1 MLYAEF
7 NLFLLLLKY
16 SRYLLI
22 CAQFLRASA
31 TDSQGPQIGFRWKEN
46 IAQLNLG
53 LSLAVLAI
61 HTGIT
66 VDATGSSGVKI

>member
-1 MLYAEF
+1 M
-7 NLFLLLLKY
+7 
-16 SRYLLI
+16 
-22 CAQFLRASA
+22 ASA

-66 VDATGSSGVKI
+66 VDAAGSSGVKI